1 MTVVVDA
8 SVALK
13 WVLQEEGD
21 DRARA
26 LAAFETMIAPD
37 LWLIECANVLT
48 LRVRR
53 GQIAADVAAQAV
65 DFIASAPVRI
75 VPTRGHVPTAHA
87 LSVALKQSAYDSLYL
102 ALALSE
108 RAVMVTADAAFF
120 RAASAVAAYAPH
132 IRML

>member
-13 WVLQEEGD
+13 WVLDEEGS

-26 LAAFETMIAPD
+26 LAASETMIAPD

-48 LRVRR
+48 MRVRC
-53 GQIAADVAAQAV
+53 GKIASDVAAQAV
-65 DFIASAPVRI
+65 DLIASAPVRI
-75 VPTRGHVPTAHA
+75 VPTRAYVPTAHA
-87 LSVALKQSAYDSLYL
+87 LSVILNQSAYDSLYL
-102 ALALSE
+102 ALALGE

-120 RAASAVAAYAPH
+120 RATSAVSAYASSV
-132 IRML
+132 RLL

>member
-13 WVLQEEGD
+13 WVLEEED
-21 DRARA
+21 SERARV
-26 LAAFETMIAPD
+26 LAATEVMVAPD

-48 LRVRR
+48 MRVRR

-65 DFIASAPVRI
+65 DLIASAPVRI
-75 VPTRGHVPTAHA
+75 VPTRAHVPTAHA
-87 LSVALKQSAYDSLYL
+87 LSVILKQSAYDSLYL
-102 ALALSE
+102 ALALQE

-120 RAASAVAAYAPH
+120 RAASAVAAYAPF